1 MKKSIDSLFIIAIFF
16 TFTIGQY
23 QNAYDRVT
31 PQVLYLSIINFAS
44 LFYIFYSISHDKI
57 IDYIKKNKLF
67 LSYTAYILITG
78 ISIIVAENKPEAII
92 TFAKYLTYFLT
103 FCVFLFFGKF
113 SKINLID
120 LFLKLI
126 VVSIFIESS
135 AVILSVYDSVVVNGL
150 EFVRDGQNYR
160 GFSANINIVAFSL
173 VMKSPVISYYLFKSN
188 NKFVLTLC
196 YLLFFMISSAL
207 FFLLTRGAFLAFIL
221 VIAFMFLYMLIRK
234 TKTSFKKIII
244 SLFVFLLS
252 YTATNQLMSSNK
264 SNVVLDRISSI
275 NLNNNDES
283 INQRL
288 RYYSAALKSIRM
300 NPILGVGVGN
310 WKFIS
315 IKYDSKKMSEY
326 TVPYYVHND
335 FLQIAAEIGLLGI
348 LFFLYFIFNPF
359 LLLMKKIYSSKEN
372 LVDLMIFLMIS
383 VYIIDSL
390 LNFPINRPISHI
402 LFLLLIVVFQT
413 NEKKSYK

>member
-16 TFTIGQY
+16 TFIIGQY
-23 QNAYDRVT
+23 QNAYDRVA

-44 LFYIFYSISHDKI
+44 LFYIFYSISLDKI

-78 ISIIVAENKPEAII
+78 MSILVAENKPEAII
-92 TFAKYLTYFLT
+92 TYAKYLTYFLT

-113 SKINLID
+113 SKVNLID

-135 AVILSVYDSVVVNGL
+135 AVILSVYDSVVVNGF
-150 EFVRDGQNYR
+150 EFDRNNEFR

-244 SLFVFLLS
+244 SLFVFFLS

-264 SNVVLDRISSI
+264 SNVVIDRMSTIK
-275 NLNNNDES
+275 LNNEDES

-315 IKYDSKKMSEY
+315 IKYDSKKMSDY

-348 LFFLYFIFNPF
+348 LFFLYFFFNPF
-359 LLLMKKIYSSKEN
+359 LLLLKKIYSSKEN
-372 LVDLMIFLMIS
+372 LVDLVIFLMIS

-402 LFLLLIVVFQT
+402 FFLLLIVVFQT
-413 NEKKSYK
+413 NEKKSRE